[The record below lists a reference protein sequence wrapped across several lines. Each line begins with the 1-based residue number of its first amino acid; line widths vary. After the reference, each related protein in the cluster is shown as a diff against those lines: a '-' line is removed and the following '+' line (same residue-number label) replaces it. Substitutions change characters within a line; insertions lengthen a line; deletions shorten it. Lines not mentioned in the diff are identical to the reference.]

1 MWDVEVA
8 KATRLLS
15 STKVSNCLRYS
26 TMNSLLASGDFDG
39 KIRLYDTRREDGS
52 VVKLVL
58 SSHKAT
64 CSSVAWSPSNE
75 HQVRCGCSRCSPY
88 APTHAR
94 THARTRT
101 HLLPNRS
108 ASLFPPT
115 RWKRS

>member
-8 KATRLLS
+8 KTTRLLS

-75 HQVRCGCSRCSPY
+75 HQVRCLLGVHRHSSPGVSS
-88 APTHAR
+88 PTCPPSL
-94 THARTRT
+94 T
-101 HLLPNRS
+101 
-108 ASLFPPT
+108 SLFSRT
-115 RWKRS
+115 QRKRS